1 MTRPLVL
8 FTDETDLDPAP
19 GRALLEA
26 AGCDTVLA
34 ELPSRAGEP
43 QTLPAGAERAVALV
57 VGYARIDEALLE
69 RLPNVG
75 FIATMSAGF
84 DMIDRA
90 AAEARGIWIVNLTD
104 AATEE
109 VAAHALTLMLALER
123 DLRGSV
129 AVTAAGGWTD
139 DVTAVPRRLSGLTL
153 GLFGFG
159 RIAQRLAQV
168 AGPSLARVIAHD
180 PFVTAPVHGVE
191 LVERD
196 ALIAE
201 SDVLSLHL
209 PLTADTHG
217 AIDGAAFAAMRP
229 GVSLVNVSRGELVDP
244 EALTAALDSGKLRGA
259 AVDVLHGEPPAADH
273 PLRNDPRVIVT
284 PHVAFLSDGSLEHYT
299 LDPARNV
306 LDWLRTG
313 TAPRAAVRG
322 RDAEPLLPAGE

>member
-1 MTRPLVL
+1 MTRPLVI

-26 AGCDTVLA
+26 AGCETLLA

-43 QTLPAGAERAVALV
+43 QELPAGAERAVALV

-168 AGPSLARVIAHD
+168 AGPSIARVIAHD
-180 PFVTAPVHGVE
+180 PFVSAPVHGVE
-191 LVERD
+191 LVDRD
-196 ALIAE
+196 TLIAE

-217 AIDGAAFAAMRP
+217 AIDAAAFAAMRP
-229 GVSLVNVSRGELVDP
+229 GASLVNVSRGELVDP
-244 EALTAALDSGKLRGA
+244 AALTAALDSGQLRGA

-313 TAPRAAVRG
+313 TASRAAVLG
-322 RDAEPLLPAGE
+322 RDSEPLLKSAE

>member
-34 ELPSRAGEP
+34 ALPSRAD
-43 QTLPAGAERAVALV
+43 LPRELPEGAERAVALV
-57 VGYARIDEALLE
+57 VGYARIDAELLD
-69 RLPNVG
+69 RLPKVG

-109 VAAHALTLMLALER
+109 VAAHALTLMLSLER
-123 DLRGSV
+123 DLRGSL
-129 AVTAAGGWTD
+129 AVTAGGGWTD

-159 RIAQRLAQV
+159 RIAQRLAQI
-168 AGPSLARVIAHD
+168 AAPSFARVIAHD

-191 LVERD
+191 LVDRD
-196 ALIAE
+196 TLIAQ

-217 AIDGAAFAAMRP
+217 AIDGNAFAAMRP
-229 GVSLVNVSRGELVDP
+229 GSSLVNVSRGELVDP
-244 EALTAALDSGKLRGA
+244 EALAAALDSGTLRGA

-273 PLRNDPRVIVT
+273 PLRNDPRVLVT

-306 LDWLRTG
+306 LAWLRRG
-313 TAPRAAVRG
+313 SAPRAAVTG
-322 RDAEPLLPAGE
+322 RDTAPLLPTAG

>member
-19 GRALLEA
+19 GRALLER
-26 AGCDTVLA
+26 AGCDTMLA
-34 ELPSRAGEP
+34 DLPSTAAAERA
-43 QTLPAGAERAVALV
+43 LPAGAERAVALV
-57 VGYARIDEALLE
+57 VGYARIDAELLD

-84 DMIDRA
+84 DMIDRT

-123 DLRGSV
+123 DLRGSL

-168 AGPSLARVIAHD
+168 AAPSFARVIAHD

-191 LVERD
+191 LVDRD
-196 ALIAE
+196 TLIGAA
-201 SDVLSLHL
+201 DVLSLHL

-217 AIDGAAFAAMRP
+217 AIGAQTFAAMRP
-229 GVSLVNVSRGELVDP
+229 GSSLVNVSRGELVDP
-244 EALTAALDSGKLRGA
+244 AALAAALDSGAIRGA

-273 PLRNDPRVIVT
+273 PLRRDPRVLVT

-306 LDWLRTG
+306 LSWLRTG
-313 TAPRAAVRG
+313 AAARAAVTG
-322 RDAEPLLPAGE
+322 RETTPLLPAAH

>member
-26 AGCDTVLA
+26 AGCETVLA
-34 ELPSRAGEP
+34 SLPTRADLPRE
-43 QTLPAGAERAVALV
+43 LPAGAERAVALV
-57 VGYARIDEALLE
+57 VGYARIDAELLE
-69 RLPNVG
+69 RMPDVR

-90 AAEARGIWIVNLTD
+90 AAEARGIWVVNLTD

-109 VAAHALTLMLALER
+109 VAAHALTLILALER
-123 DLRGSV
+123 DLRGSL

-139 DVTAVPRRLSGLTL
+139 DVTSVPRRLSGLTL

-168 AGPSLARVIAHD
+168 AGPSFARVIAHD
-180 PFVTAPVHGVE
+180 PFVTEPVHGVE
-191 LVERD
+191 LVQREELV
-196 ALIAE
+196 AQ

-209 PLTADTHG
+209 PLIPETHG
-217 AIDGAAFAAMRP
+217 AINSDTFAAMRQ
-229 GVSLVNVSRGELVDP
+229 GASLVNVSRGELVDP
-244 EALTAALDSGKLRGA
+244 EALTAALDSGAIRGA
-259 AVDVLHGEPPAADH
+259 AVDVLHGEPPAPEH
-273 PLRNDPRVIVT
+273 PLRRDPRVLVT

-306 LDWLRTG
+306 LAWLRSG
-313 TAPRAAVRG
+313 TAERAAIRG
-322 RDAEPLLPAGE
+322 TDASPALPEVG